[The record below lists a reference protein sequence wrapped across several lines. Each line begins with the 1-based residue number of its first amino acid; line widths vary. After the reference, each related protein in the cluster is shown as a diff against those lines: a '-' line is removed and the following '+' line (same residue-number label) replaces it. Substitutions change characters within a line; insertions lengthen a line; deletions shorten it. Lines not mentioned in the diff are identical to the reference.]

1 MNKKAAIILNV
12 VLILAVGVLYYL
24 HFSSCNSCEAPGA
37 GTGSSTDSAAAAKPV
52 VADPKDIKP
61 SKIVYVNI
69 DVLNDKY
76 EYLQDI
82 SSAAKA
88 EHTTLQNQY
97 QSKGEKLQKDY
108 EEFQQ
113 SAQGGLLSENQIGQK
128 QEEFAKRKE
137 DLDQLQLKA
146 DDLMAKIQDES
157 FKAMENVKNYI
168 TEYNK
173 KSNYDYVIAYSDNP
187 GATQLLLANPAYDIT
202 TEILEGL
209 NAQYQAEKAAKKK
222 K

>member
-1 MNKKAAIILNV
+1 MNKKVSIIINV
-12 VLILAVGVLYYL
+12 VLVLAIGILYYL
-24 HFSSCNSCEAPGA
+24 HFSSCNQSCEAPES
-37 GTGSSTDSAAAAKPV
+37 TGDSTAAVKPV
-52 VADPKDIKP
+52 VAAPKDIKA

-69 DVLNDKY
+69 DVLNEKY
-76 EYLQDI
+76 EFLKDI

-88 EHTTLQNQY
+88 EHTALQSQY
-97 QSKGEKLQKDY
+97 QVKGEKLQKDY

-113 SAQGGLLSENQIGQK
+113 SAQGGLLSENQISQK
-128 QEEFAKRKE
+128 QEEFAKRKD
-137 DLDQLQLKA
+137 DLDQLQMKA

-173 KSNYDYVIAYSDNP
+173 KSNYDYVVAYSDNP

-202 TEILEGL
+202 NEILDGL
-209 NAQYQAEKAAKKK
+209 NAQYQAEKANKKK

>member
-12 VLILAVGVLYYL
+12 ILILAVGVLYYL
-24 HFSSCNSCEAPGA
+24 HFSSCSSCEAPVTA
-37 GTGSSTDSAAAAKPV
+37 NTGDSAAASKPV

-76 EYLQDI
+76 EYLRDI

-88 EHTTLQNQY
+88 EHASLQGQY

-137 DLDQLQLKA
+137 DLDQLQMKA
-146 DDLMAKIQDES
+146 DDLMTKIQDES

-173 KSNYDYVIAYSDNP
+173 KSNYDYVIAYSDQP

-202 TEILEGL
+202 AEILEGL

>member
-12 VLILAVGVLYYL
+12 ILILAVGVLYYL
-24 HFSSCNSCEAPGA
+24 HFSSCSS
-37 GTGSSTDSAAAAKPV
+37 GTSPETADGSDSAAVHKPV

-88 EHTTLQNQY
+88 EHATLQNQY

-202 TEILEGL
+202 AEILEGL

>member
-1 MNKKAAIILNV
+1 MTKKASIILYA
-12 VLILAVGVLYYL
+12 VLFIAVGVLYYF
-24 HFSSCNSCEAPGA
+24 HFSSCTQTCDAPEENA
-37 GTGSSTDSAAAAKPV
+37 GDSATTNKPV
-52 VADPKDIKP
+52 VTPPKDIKA

-69 DVLNDKY
+69 DILNEKY
-76 EYLQDI
+76 EFLKDI

-88 EHTTLQNQY
+88 EHASLQNQY

-113 SAQGGLLSENQIGQK
+113 SAQGGLLSENQISQK
-128 QEEFAKRKE
+128 QEEFAKRKD

-168 TEYNK
+168 AEYNK
-173 KSNYDYVIAYSDNP
+173 KSNYAFVVAYSDNP
-187 GATQLLLANPAYDIT
+187 GATQLLLANPDYDIT

-209 NAQYQAEKAAKKK
+209 NAQYLSEKAAKKK

>member
-1 MNKKAAIILNV
+1 MNKNVSIALFAVLLIAI
-12 VLILAVGVLYYL
+12 GVLYYL
-24 HFSSCNSCEAPGA
+24 HFSCNENCAAPATSG
-37 GTGSSTDSAAAAKPV
+37 TDSNVVVAPV
-52 VADPKDIKP
+52 VAAPKDIKA

-69 DVLNDKY
+69 DVLNEKY
-76 EYLQDI
+76 EFLKDI
-82 SSAAKA
+82 SSAAKI
-88 EHTTLQNQY
+88 EHTSLQNQF

-108 EEFQQ
+108 DEFQQ
-113 SAQGGLLSENQIGQK
+113 SAQGGLLSENQINQK

-137 DLDQLQLKA
+137 DLDQIQMRA

-157 FKAMENVKNYI
+157 MKAMENVKNYI

-173 KSNYDYVIAYSDNP
+173 NSNYDYVVAYSDNP

-202 TEILEGL
+202 SEILEGI
-209 NAQYQAEKAAKKK
+209 NAQYKAEKAAKKK